1 MGELSGAPGAAGG
14 EGDGEAEGSRRS
26 GPALGQDSRP
36 GGTYRYLT
44 ERHQIHCLWP
54 EFLMLNPIPLI

>member
-26 GPALGQDSRP
+26 GPALGQDSGP
-36 GGTYRYLT
+36 GGIGILT
-44 ERHQIHCLWP
+44 ERHRTHCLWP
-54 EFLMLNPIPLI
+54 ELLIVNPVPLI

>member
-36 GGTYRYLT
+36 GGIGILT
-44 ERHQIHCLWP
+44 RTLP
-54 EFLMLNPIPLI
+54 DTLLVA